1 MPGRWS
7 KPEWDNLALVMPSP
21 TAKKGSFKVY
31 PKLAGQEACL
41 LTYWVENKQ
50 MEPQESATHG
60 KSRAKQ
66 DEKHQQQKK
75 SIEMLEVMKMLQTIH
90 LDKINIHGRNTFMV
104 KYFQTLASP

>member
-90 LDKINIHGRNTFMV
+90 LDKINIHRRNTFMV

>member
-1 MPGRWS
+1 
-7 KPEWDNLALVMPSP
+7 MPSP

-50 MEPQESATHG
+50 MEPQESATG
-60 KSRAKQ
+60 ISVERAEQNKM
-66 DEKHQQQKK
+66 KNINNNKK
-75 SIEMLEVMKMLQTIH
+75 KGIEMLEVMKMLQTIH

>member
-50 MEPQESATHG
+50 MEPQESATRG

-66 DEKHQQQKK
+66 DEKYQQQLKK
-75 SIEMLEVMKMLQTIH
+75 KR
-90 LDKINIHGRNTFMV
+90 RNVRSHENAPNNPFGQN
-104 KYFQTLASP
+104 K